1 MADKQIEQILRDL
14 SEIRLYIYKNVDK
27 LQSTLEQSELTNKGA
42 LSSLEFRLDA
52 ILQANLDT
60 FWLLMCSVLVFLMQ
74 AGFMCLESG
83 LTRRK
88 SSINVALKN
97 LADFG
102 IAVVTFWAFGFGL
115 MYGASYSGLVGTKY
129 FLFFTNVAGY
139 QTYFVFQ
146 AMFVAT
152 AATII
157 SGAVAER
164 LKFFSY
170 VIITFVT
177 SGFIYPLVGHWIWAF
192 DFTNPIRKFG
202 WLGKLGFIDFAGASV
217 VHSVGGWVALS
228 ILLIVGPRTGRF
240 REGDIEGNKTFQG
253 SNTPMAALGALILWF
268 GWFGFNG
275 GANLAMDIRIP
286 LILINTFMSAS
297 AGLISSSIMGIIV
310 MRKPEPMFMIT
321 GPIAGLVA
329 ITASCAFVSPA
340 NAIIIGAIAGI
351 LSGSFLVILEKLK
364 IDDVVNAI
372 PVHLICGIWGTLAIA
387 IFGDIEK
394 MGIEIS
400 RAQQLYVQLIGIV
413 SIGAFCFFTSYIIF
427 KVINYFYPLRVNKIN
442 EELGLN
448 IAEHNAS
455 TDTHELLNVLGKQ
468 AETQDYTLRAP
479 QDSFTETGLIGTQ
492 YNRMMNRLEQSEK
505 QKNMWKDRVSREIK
519 LAMEVQ
525 QKLMAER
532 DLENYPVHGLNIPA
546 REISGDFFDFYPH
559 DDQIY
564 FTLSDV
570 SGKGVNAG
578 MVMAKA
584 ITLFKIFSRQKYK
597 PNEILL
603 EMNNDL
609 HETNPKGTFITSI
622 IGCYN
627 LKTDEVE
634 LSNAG
639 HQPAL
644 FRTDDKFIE
653 YTSSST
659 PLAVTKQKNENVY
672 TLEKFKLDGGRV
684 YCFTD
689 GFSECLD
696 ENKEEIGIEGVKELI
711 KNHKNS
717 SLKKELENATE
728 EIRQKSMKKDY
739 KEKGI
744 KEISDILD
752 DDLTIIGIGN

>member
-1 MADKQIEQILRDL
+1 MTVADLQIL
-14 SEIRLYIYKNVDK
+14 IDK
-27 LQSTLEQSELTNKGA
+27 LQSKISQLELTNKGA
-42 LSSLEFRLDA
+42 LKATEFRLEA

-60 FWLLMCSVLVFLMQ
+60 FWLLICAILVFLMQ

-83 LTRRK
+83 LSRNK
-88 SSINVALKN
+88 NSINVALKN
-97 LADFG
+97 ITDFG
-102 IAVVTFWAFGFGL
+102 IAVVTFWAFGFAL
-115 MYGASYSGLVGTKY
+115 MYGTSVMGLFGDKFY
-129 FLFFTNVAGY
+129 FFTTKVAGY

-170 VIITFVT
+170 VIITFIT

-192 DFTNPIRKFG
+192 DFSNPDKKYG

-240 REGDIEGNKTFQG
+240 RKDDPQGSKTFQG

-275 GANLAMDIRIP
+275 GANLAMDIKIP

-340 NAIIIGAIAGI
+340 NAIIIGSIAGI

-394 MGIEIS
+394 MGIEITRS
-400 RAQQLYVQLIGIV
+400 QQLYVQLIGIV
-413 SIGAFCFFTSYIIF
+413 SIGAFCFFSSYAIF
-427 KVINYFYPLRVNKIN
+427 KIINYFYPLRVSKIN

-468 AETQDYTLRAP
+468 VETQDYTLRAP

-505 QKNMWKDRVSREIK
+505 QKNMWKNRVSNEIK

-525 QKLMAER
+525 RKLMPER
-532 DLENYPVHGLNIPA
+532 DMKNYPVYGLNVPA
-546 REISGDFFDFYPH
+546 REISGDFYDFYPH

-564 FTLSDV
+564 FNLSDV

-584 ITLFKIFSRQKYK
+584 ITLFKIFARQKYK
-597 PNEILL
+597 PNEILY

-609 HETNPKGTFITSI
+609 NLTNPSGTFVTSI
-622 IGCYN
+622 IGRYN
-627 LKTDEVE
+627 LKTDEIE
-634 LSNAG
+634 LANAG

-644 FRTDDKFIE
+644 VKTGDEFIE
-653 YTSSST
+653 YSSSST
-659 PLAVTKQKNENVY
+659 PLGVMKQKNENVY
-672 TLEKFKLDGGRV
+672 KLEKFKLNSSRV

-689 GFSECLD
+689 GFSESLD
-696 ENKEEIGIEGVKELI
+696 ENKNEIGIDGVKELL
-711 KNHKNS
+711 KRHQNS
-717 SLKKELENATE
+717 KLKIELQKVTE
-728 EIRQKSMKKDY
+728 EIRQKSLKKEY
-739 KEKGI
+739 KEKGLEED
-744 KEISDILD
+744 KGILD
-752 DDLTIIGIGN
+752 DDLTILGIGK